1 MDGGQD
7 MQVVSVP
14 VGELKHASY
23 NPRKITP
30 EQFDQIKQSIES
42 YGLVQPLVV
51 NHAPGREGVII
62 GGNQRFEVL
71 KKLGRTEVDVV
82 YVDIPDLKKE
92 KELNIRLNANAA
104 SWDFT
109 LLKKEKELNIRLNAN
124 AASWDFTLLKKDFDF
139 ASLTD
144 WGFDK
149 KDISFMAPAPK
160 EETDEGYGPPE
171 ELQTK
176 QIICPKCNTRI
187 DPVYVATREVS
198 E

>member
-30 EQFDQIKQSIES
+30 EQVDQIKQSIES

-82 YVDIPDLKKE
+82 YVDIPD
-92 KELNIRLNANAA
+92 
-104 SWDFT
+104 
-109 LLKKEKELNIRLNAN
+109 LKKEKELNIRLNAN